1 MGLETASF
9 ISGLTASWPVT
20 SDKKA
25 QGDDHLRL
33 IKSVLQSTF
42 PGASRAFYFPTGEA
56 VSGTQLLDATDMNN
70 TQYVDTTSG
79 NIAMTLPTL
88 SAADKGWSVDV
99 MKVSGDTNA
108 VIVSPPSGSINA
120 QVGAVATIRVG
131 AFCEPAKFTWNGT
144 AWYCY
149 KPGVPIGTSIDHN
162 GSSTLHGYLLE
173 DGSSFSNTAFAEL
186 FAALGS
192 STLNDIRGRT
202 KIGQGTGSGLT
213 ARTQGANYGAETH
226 PLTAA
231 EIPSITSA
239 VTVTSVTGS
248 CNVQLPVRQGGSSG
262 VIINDAVQI
271 AYSNL
276 SGLGNISPSGT
287 FSGSGVGTAVSN
299 NTSGGSHNNIQPS
312 TAKRKIIRAC

>member
-33 IKSVLQSTF
+33 IKSVLQNTF
-42 PGASRAFYFPTGEA
+42 PGASKAFYFPTGEA
-56 VSGTQLLDATDMNN
+56 VSGVQTLDATDMNN

-79 NIAMTLPTL
+79 NIAVTLPTL
-88 SAADKGWSVDV
+88 AASDKGWSVDV

-108 VIVSPPSGSINA
+108 VIVSPPSGTINA
-120 QVGAVATIRVG
+120 QVGSVATVRVG
-131 AFCEPAKFTWNGT
+131 AYCEPAKFTWSGT
-144 AWYCY
+144 AWFCY

-192 STLNDIRGRT
+192 STLNDMRGRT
-202 KIGQGTGSGLT
+202 TIGQGTGSGLT
-213 ARTQGANYGAETH
+213 ARTQGQTYGVESQQ
-226 PLTAA
+226 L
-231 EIPSITSA
+231 SISH
-239 VTVTSVTGS
+239 
-248 CNVQLPVRQGGSSG
+248 LPP
-262 VIINDAVQI
+262 
-271 AYSNL
+271 YT
-276 SGLGNISPSGT
+276 PSGT
-287 FSGSGVGTAVSN
+287 CSHNITAGVHDMRLPQGGVAITNSLSPGMSASGSFGSNVLGAIDINGGVSFSGNPQGGTSTAF
-299 NTSGGSHNNIQPS
+299 GLLQPS